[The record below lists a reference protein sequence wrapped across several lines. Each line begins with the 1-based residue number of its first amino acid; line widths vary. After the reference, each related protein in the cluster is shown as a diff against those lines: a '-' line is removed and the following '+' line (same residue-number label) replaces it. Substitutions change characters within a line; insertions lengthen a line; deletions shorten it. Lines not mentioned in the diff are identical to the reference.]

1 MAHPEHPPKYEPRI
15 LDTKGRAQYI
25 DLAYMKQPTRFR
37 DWKRRLMWVL
47 PLAAVAVSLPML
59 LNVGGAEKAFSNGP
73 VAQSHAIFEQD
84 CAQCHTLTFSSVPDA
99 ACENCHDGPAHVSEE
114 IAAKLSVQTERCGEC
129 HLEHQGNLSLASV
142 ADRHCTVC
150 HSSVGPAGEGL
161 RADASEISSFR
172 EGGHP
177 DFPDPSRTDTRPL
190 LLNHAAHMP
199 VEPKK
204 IRNIEL
210 PMKCSDCHMTDRASA
225 TGDLLPVTFEDHCRK
240 CHEQELQFDVFQL
253 MGADAEPAP
262 HTKDPAAIHNFIV
275 ESYQRLLARNPL
287 ILQQPIGRGSQ
298 TAPNAEV
305 WLATVVEQSEKFLF
319 ERKCRYCHEYEGM
332 DGGYPVVKLV
342 NEVRGQYEPQQR
354 RGKPWL
360 DHAAFSH
367 RAHRAVECVSC
378 HRDAAASKLT
388 SDVLIAKM
396 PGCLPCHG
404 STGTRQ
410 DRCSTCHLYHDKSQE
425 SDRDR
430 RPIEELIGV
439 LPSDNSAG
447 GS

>member
-1 MAHPEHPPKYEPRI
+1 MLDI
-15 LDTKGRAQYI
+15 LAITGPIFLCIALGYLTTRGGLFDRGDMRVFGKFLI
-25 DLAYMKQPTRFR
+25 NLA
-37 DWKRRLMWVL
+37 L
-47 PLAAVAVSLPML
+47 PALLFNALSQRSVGEIFNGPYLAAYALGGLIMLAGTVLWYRKVAHEGMARSAIMAMGMTCPNSGYVGYPVML
-59 LNVGGAEKAFSNGP
+59 LTLGAP
-73 VAQSHAIFEQD
+73 VAGVALALNMVVENLLIIPILLALADMERHEAGHWRQLVMQ
-84 CAQCHTLTFSSVPDA
+84 TL
-99 ACENCHDGPAHVSEE
+99 
-114 IAAKLSVQTERCGEC
+114 
-129 HLEHQGNLSLASV
+129 QG
-142 ADRHCTVC
+142 
-150 HSSVGPAGEGL
+150 
-161 RADASEISSFR
+161 
-172 EGGHP
+172 
-177 DFPDPSRTDTRPL
+177 
-190 LLNHAAHMP
+190 
-199 VEPKK
+199 
-204 IRNIEL
+204 
-210 PMKCSDCHMTDRASA
+210 
-225 TGDLLPVTFEDHCRK
+225 
-240 CHEQELQFDVFQL
+240 
-253 MGADAEPAP
+253 
-262 HTKDPAAIHNFIV
+262 
-275 ESYQRLLARNPL
+275 LARNPL

-354 RGKPWL
+354 QGKPWL

-367 RAHRAVECVSC
+367 RAHRAVECLSC

-439 LPSDNSAG
+439 LHRDNSAG